1 MLVNSIR
8 NGWGDCGEKEE
19 LLEQLPPNID
29 VLVSDLMGKY
39 GANTREPLLDFG
51 VAIYKHFF

>member
-1 MLVNSIR
+1 MLVKSRR
-8 NGWGDCGEKEE
+8 NDLGDCGEKGE
-19 LLEQLPPNID
+19 LLEQLRPNID

-39 GANTREPLLDFG
+39 GVSTREPLLDFG